1 MGLLDRYIAWKLLKS
16 WVLVWLV
23 MTAIFTLIGFVDE
36 LERVS
41 ERYQVSDVIRY
52 MLYTLP
58 QRSLDLAPV
67 IALLGALLALA
78 GLNKSSELIAIR
90 ATGVSV
96 KRLMRSIA
104 VPTVLLVIALYAVSE
119 FAAAPM
125 FQQAETER
133 ALIRSGKANLLKG
146 KGIWS
151 NSGYRFFNV
160 RALKHSQVPS
170 GIFLYEFSPDGRLEH
185 FVFAREAEL
194 SDGRRWQLVGVK
206 RKKTLAGEQLTS
218 SHLATLEMG
227 PFWSREELPV
237 LPLSTAGM
245 TPTGLYEYSDYL
257 KSTDQLSERIEQLFW
272 QKVALPLTTGAMI
285 FLAVPIGASV
295 GSTRSNSFGKSL
307 AIGAGAGI
315 LFYLLSQLIQTGASM
330 AEIAPALGAFLPVI
344 LVSGVAVG
352 LIKHMR

>member
-1 MGLLDRYIAWKLLKS
+1 MGLIDRYIAWKLLKS

-23 MTAIFTLIGFVDE
+23 MTSIFTLIGFVEE
-36 LERVS
+36 LERVT
-41 ERYQVSDVIRY
+41 ERYQISHAVRF

-58 QRSLDLAPV
+58 QRSLELAPV

-90 ATGVSV
+90 ATGASVS
-96 KRLMRSIA
+96 RFMRSVAI
-104 VPTVLLVIALYAVSE
+104 PTLTLVIALYAISE
-119 FAAAPM
+119 FIAAPM
-125 FQQAETER
+125 FQQAETEKT
-133 ALIRSGKANLLKG
+133 LIRSGRAELLKG

-160 RALKHSQVPS
+160 RALKHSQVPT
-170 GIFLYEFSPDGRLEH
+170 GIYLYEFSPDGRLEH
-185 FVFAREAEL
+185 FVFAHRAEL
-194 SDGRRWQLVGVK
+194 SDSRRWELLGVK
-206 RKKTLAGEQLTS
+206 RKTLADGQLKS
-218 SHLATLEMG
+218 SRMPTLEMG
-227 PFWSREELPV
+227 PFWSRDELPV

-245 TPTGLYEYSDYL
+245 TPTGLYRYSDYL

-295 GSTRSNSFGKSL
+295 GSTRSSTFGKNL
-307 AIGAGAGI
+307 AIGAGVGI

-330 AEIAPALGAFLPVI
+330 AEIPPVVAAFLPVI
-344 LVSGVAVG
+344 LVSGVAAG
-352 LIKHMR
+352 LIKRMR